1 MTMKKPRNIQ
11 PYTLNLAFS
20 GLGQFEAR
28 VEKVLYEY
36 FADKSMWPVI
46 AARLYQA
53 VTNYYLEVKINP
65 DRKITRLQR
74 ADQHEM
80 IECMKELS
88 IRMHPV
94 LYIPLP
100 LLNKARTAYV
110 QFDGLEKTLDE
121 EIEAVLTR
129 LSCLRTIFES
139 IEIPAPAKTNPGKPE
154 QTRLLGTLTRIF
166 DEVIQD
172 DISYRSTPPAD
183 VARERREFV
192 QHVCEA
198 FYLKITLPRKL

>member
-11 PYTLNLAFS
+11 PYTSNLAFS
-20 GLGQFEAR
+20 GLGQFEDR
-28 VEKVLYEY
+28 VEKVLNEY
-36 FADKSMWPVI
+36 FADESMWPAI

-53 VTNYYLEVKINP
+53 VTNYYLEIKINP
-65 DRKITRLQR
+65 DRKTTRLQR

-100 LLNKARTAYV
+100 LLNKARAAYV
-110 QFDGLEKTLDE
+110 PFDGLEKTLDE
-121 EIEAVLTR
+121 EIKAVLTR
-129 LSCLRTIFES
+129 LSYLRTMFES
-139 IEIPAPAKTNPGKPE
+139 IEIPTPAKTNPGKPE
-154 QTRLLGTLTRIF
+154 QIRLLRTLAQLF

-172 DISYRSTPPAD
+172 DESYRSTRPD
-183 VARERREFV
+183 DLTRERREFV

-198 FYLKITLPRKL
+198 FHLKITLPRKL